1 MTLVFEILK
10 ATFVIFTGPYPDAD
24 TVMAYLLQTDLQA
37 MMQEE
42 GLTAQ
47 TTSARPASPAVGGD
61 RHGANQ
67 SQERN
72 NTNTRTNYSNQ
83 SAPEGRNATGSN
95 SRQSRLPPKRKDP
108 ESKFSCQLT

>member
-1 MTLVFEILK
+1 ML
-10 ATFVIFTGPYPDAD
+10 FVTGPYPDPD

-47 TTSARPASPAVGGD
+47 TGARPASPAVGGD
-61 RHGANQ
+61 RYGATQN
-67 SQERN
+67 QERN

-83 SAPEGRNATGSN
+83 SASEGRNAAGSN

-108 ESKFSCQLT
+108 ESKFSSKFLVFQQS